1 MEHNFSIMEVKS
13 IDLIYDCELAR
24 RLIMRIS
31 KHKFLGGLTLAALWS
46 IIPYASAFAGT
57 PASPQ
62 SPARPFN
69 LPIISQVQK
78 AKSDT
83 DSTNFYNNYMPT
95 LLKIVKDNLS
105 EGVAIQN
112 VSAFKLDAD
121 KLFIRQQAN
130 KPIRVYF
137 VTEDA
142 GYHNSLG
149 FAFTPAGSE
158 TPGTPY
164 LVFPDVSKGSKR
176 TTSEPLVQ
184 GDFVEIGKGGN
195 GYQLDFFLISNG
207 ANGGTSYLW
216 NDMEKN
222 SDHLQHVVAYYVPNT
237 SFILIGYEDILGGG
251 DRDYN
256 DCLFVVDV
264 GYENIQADYPN

>member
-1 MEHNFSIMEVKS
+1 
-13 IDLIYDCELAR
+13 
-24 RLIMRIS
+24 MRIT
-31 KHKFLGGLTLAALWS
+31 KHKFVGAATLAVLWTIS
-46 IIPYASAFAGT
+46 PIASVLGGT

-62 SPARPFN
+62 STARPFN

-83 DSTNFYNNYMPT
+83 DATNFYNNNMST
-95 LLKIVKDNLS
+95 LLNIVKNNLS
-105 EGVAIQN
+105 EGVAIKN

-121 KLFIRQQAN
+121 KLFIRQKAS

-149 FAFTPAGSE
+149 FAFTPAGSP

-164 LVFPDVSKGSKR
+164 LVFPDVSTGSKR
-176 TTSEPLVQ
+176 TATEPLVQ
-184 GDFVEIGKGGN
+184 GDFVEIGYGGN

-207 ANGGTSYLW
+207 ANGGTSWLW
-216 NDMEKN
+216 NDPDKN

-237 SFILIGYEDILGGG
+237 SLILIGYEDILGGG
-251 DRDYN
+251 DLDYN
-256 DCLFVVDV
+256 DCLFVVDI
-264 GYENIQADYPN
+264 GIENIQADYPQ

>member
-1 MEHNFSIMEVKS
+1 MRYSI
-13 IDLIYDCELAR
+13 
-24 RLIMRIS
+24 
-31 KHKFLGGLTLAALWS
+31 HKYLSAATLAVLWTVS
-46 IIPYASAFAGT
+46 PITSAIAGT

-62 SPARPFN
+62 STARPFN
-69 LPIISQVQK
+69 LPLISQVQK

-83 DSTNFYNNYMPT
+83 DSTNFYNNNMST

-105 EGVAIQN
+105 EGVAIKN
-112 VSAFKLDAD
+112 VTAFKLDAD
-121 KLFIRQQAN
+121 KLFIRQKAA

-164 LVFPDVSKGSKR
+164 LVFPDVSTGSKR
-176 TTSEPLVQ
+176 TATEPLVQ
-184 GDFVEIGKGGN
+184 GDFVEIGYGGN

-207 ANGGTSYLW
+207 VNGGKDWLW
-216 NDMEKN
+216 NDPDKN
-222 SDHLQHVVAYYVPNT
+222 SDHLQHVVAYYVPN
-237 SFILIGYEDILGGG
+237 SSLILIGYEDILGGG

-264 GYENIQADYPN
+264 GYENIQADYPQ